1 MNEKNKLKI
10 VLCIIIIALLLTLVF
25 FPLYRK
31 INHCFDQEKEIHTIT
46 FHMSQ
51 EVPKGSYGHEMRIIN
66 AFVNGKSVD
75 LTLFENEN
83 WVWHGEWGYVLY
95 QNGEKDFC
103 IESDEPI
110 ESFSME
116 YVKQEGSGVC
126 RIELGDDV
134 IDLSM
139 YRRSWKNSVLTVS
152 YQNTFQKYF
161 SFADI
166 FLLTMIIV
174 FLGYRI
180 LVYLTKKD
188 QIVGGIGSSLTMFD
202 FAKGLGMIVI
212 ILGHSA
218 EDVVVINDFLPKV
231 NSACFGIIAI
241 GIIYS
246 LMAMFFIASGYGFKK
261 GDIGTGTRKQLKFL
275 LSPYWK
281 VALGVTVVS
290 LFRVWLDVT
299 FNVKDLLFKV
309 LPFALFSAHDG
320 TVMGIDI
327 GSIGPIWYGTS
338 LCFGWIIL
346 SIIFQKDSKA
356 IHFIGV
362 AICAVIGFIL
372 SRFDMHLFC
381 LTQTFAS
388 IPMIYAGYLIRNNKV
403 WTKETGLKRIVYIVL
418 AVLFFVGALVNGTP
432 FSMAVNNW
440 GNNLILAVVVSILG
454 GFLLM
459 RIMLSFN
466 KLLKGKAKSIKKIG
480 RESYYIFYIHTFEY
494 LAVPWKQI
502 MQGIEIA
509 YEIKILFIFIC
520 RSILIWLLFIA
531 IKRMR
536 SMKRNANR

>member
-1 MNEKNKLKI
+1 MNEKKKLKI

-231 NSACFGIIAI
+231 NSACFGIIVI
-241 GIIYS
+241 GMMYS
-246 LMAMFFIASGYGFKK
+246 LMAMFFIASGYGFRKS
-261 GDIGTGTRKQLKFL
+261 DIRTGAGMQLKYL

-281 VALGVTVVS
+281 VALGVTVVC

-299 FNVKDLLFKV
+299 FNTKDLAFKV

-320 TVMGIDI
+320 SVMGVDI

-346 SIIFQKDSKA
+346 SLIFQKDSEL

-381 LTQTFAS
+381 LTQIFAS
-388 IPMIYAGYLIRNNKV
+388 IPLIYAGYLIRKNKV

-418 AVLFFVGALVNGTP
+418 AVLFFTGALVNGTP

-440 GNNLILAVVVSILG
+440 GNNLILAVLVSVLG
-454 GFLLM
+454 GFLML

-466 KLLKGKAKSIKKIG
+466 KLIKEKAKFIKKLG
-480 RESYYIFYIHTFEY
+480 RESYHVFYIHTFEY
-494 LAVPWKQI
+494 IAIPWKQI
-502 MQGIEIA
+502 MRGIEA
-509 YEIKILFIFIC
+509 NDGIKIVIIFIC
-520 RSILIWLLFIA
+520 RSILIWMIYIA
-531 IKRMR
+531 
-536 SMKRNANR
+536 MKRIRSIDRNAKK